1 MPPWSLILIGFLLS
15 VLGVALPFLMLIQI
29 IPSTFFLNFFAF
41 TVMMIGLILGII
53 GSALY
58 VRRRRK

>member
-15 VLGVALPFLMLIQI
+15 VLGVVLPFLMLIQI
-29 IPSTFFLNFFAF
+29 IPSTFFLNFFSF
-41 TVMMIGLILGII
+41 TAMMIGLILGIT

-58 VRRRRK
+58 VRHHRK